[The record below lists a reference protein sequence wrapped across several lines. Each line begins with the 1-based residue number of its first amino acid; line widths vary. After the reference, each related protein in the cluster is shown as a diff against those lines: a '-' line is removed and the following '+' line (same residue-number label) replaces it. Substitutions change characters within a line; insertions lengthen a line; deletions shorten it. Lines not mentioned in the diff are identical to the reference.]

1 MKQKEGVFSKYGQK
15 IDWNKRVKAVCKPC
29 WEIKYCPYGPL
40 VENFQIGKED
50 DPKRCIIY
58 GHICPVYKVAEPFT
72 ETKDLR
78 NISRNISRA
87 TIIKVAKRD
96 GMVCQICKK
105 NILPEEAQYDH
116 IIPWSK
122 GGSSEE
128 GNIRILCQGCNA
140 KRSNNFEREMLVNSF
155 KDHTIKKIELSV
167 QEIEDLLLS
176 MVFMQKHI
184 NQNKTEFKLEN
195 FMDKVN
201 QNLGEIVDKDVLET
215 ILWVLKDIDILRDKE
230 NIGYLNKKETLCLK
244 YRWGFIDGIVHSV
257 KETSEKF
264 QKEKIEIFDLERY
277 LFEFIGFEI
286 KNNKLNM
293 DSYLNDFDHF
303 LDHNLNEKQ

>member
-1 MKQKEGVFSKYGQK
+1 MRQKEGVFSKWGQK
-15 IDWNKRVKAVCKPC
+15 INWNKRVKAVCKPC

-40 VENFQIGKED
+40 VESFPIGKEND
-50 DPKRCIIY
+50 SKRCIIY

-78 NISRNISRA
+78 NISRNVSRS

-105 NILPEEAQYDH
+105 NILPEEIQYDH

-128 GNIRILCQGCNA
+128 SNIRILCQECNT

-155 KDHTIKKIELSV
+155 KDHTRTKIEISL

-176 MVFMQKHI
+176 MVFMQEHI
-184 NQNKTEFKLEN
+184 NENKTEFTLEDFIN
-195 FMDKVN
+195 KVN
-201 QNLGEIVDKDVLET
+201 QVFDESIDKDVLET
-215 ILWVLKDIDILRDKE
+215 ILWILKDIDILRKKE
-230 NIGYLNKKETLCLK
+230 NLGYLNKKETYCLK
-244 YRWGFIDGIVHSV
+244 YRWGFIDGGVHSV
-257 KETSEKF
+257 KETSQEL

-286 KNNKLNM
+286 KNNKLNV
-293 DSYLNDFDHF
+293 DAYLNDFDHF
-303 LDHNLNEKQ
+303 LDHNSNEKQ

>member
-1 MKQKEGVFSKYGQK
+1 MKQKEGVFSKWGQK
-15 IDWNKRVKAVCKPC
+15 INWNKRVKAVCKPC

-40 VENFQIGKED
+40 VEYFPIGKEND
-50 DPKRCIIY
+50 QKVCIIY
-58 GHICPVYKVAEPFT
+58 GHICPAYKVAEPFT

-78 NISRNISRA
+78 NISRNISRS

-128 GNIRILCQGCNA
+128 SNIRILCQECNA

-155 KDHTIKKIELSV
+155 KDHTCTKIELFL

-176 MVFMQKHI
+176 MVFMQEHI
-184 NQNKTEFKLEN
+184 NENKTEFTLEKFIN
-195 FMDKVN
+195 KVN
-201 QNLGEIVDKDVLET
+201 QVFKENVDRDVLET
-215 ILWVLKDIDILRDKE
+215 ILWILKDIDILREKE
-230 NIGYLNKKETLCLK
+230 NIGYLNKKETYCLK
-244 YRWGFIDGIVHSV
+244 YRWGFVDGEVHSV

-286 KNNKLNM
+286 KNNKLNV
-293 DSYLNDFDHF
+293 DAYLNDFDHF
-303 LDHNLNEKQ
+303 LDHNSNEE

>member
-1 MKQKEGVFSKYGQK
+1 MKQKEGVFSKWGQK
-15 IDWNKRVKAVCKPC
+15 INWNKRVKAVCKPC
-29 WEIKYCPYGPL
+29 WEIKYCPYGSL
-40 VENFQIGKED
+40 VEYFPIGKEND
-50 DPKRCIIY
+50 QKVCIIY

-78 NISRNISRA
+78 NISRNISRS

-128 GNIRILCQGCNA
+128 SNIRILCQECNA

-155 KDHTIKKIELSV
+155 KDHTCTKIELFL

-176 MVFMQKHI
+176 MVFMQEHI
-184 NQNKTEFKLEN
+184 NENKTEFTLEKFIN
-195 FMDKVN
+195 KVN
-201 QNLGEIVDKDVLET
+201 QVFKESVDRDVLET
-215 ILWVLKDIDILRDKE
+215 ILWILKDIDILREKE
-230 NIGYLNKKETLCLK
+230 NIGYLNKKETYCLK
-244 YRWGFIDGIVHSV
+244 YRWGFADGEVHSV

-286 KNNKLNM
+286 KNNKLNV
-293 DSYLNDFDHF
+293 DAYLNDFDHF
-303 LDHNLNEKQ
+303 LDHNSNEE